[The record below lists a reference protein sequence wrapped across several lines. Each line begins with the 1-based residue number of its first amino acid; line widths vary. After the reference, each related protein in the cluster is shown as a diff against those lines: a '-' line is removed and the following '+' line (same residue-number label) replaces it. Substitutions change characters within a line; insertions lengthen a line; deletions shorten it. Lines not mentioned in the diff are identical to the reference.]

1 MYTTPTSHSN
11 PNKAQMLFSFILSLF
26 AATAV
31 FAHNHHGSKACTREL
46 EGIVYVPANCA
57 FNYLSKL
64 ANVLRVQAPLL
75 WTAQAKSVIDTFEG
89 TYGISVYVID
99 SLGNYGTFD
108 DAGVF
113 TANILAPLKAF
124 DHSYER
130 SNALGEGFTAN
141 TIIAG
146 DATLVD
152 YYTTTIWNANGQMYT
167 IGLALDSSKAPNFC

>member
-1 MYTTPTSHSN
+1 
-11 PNKAQMLFSFILSLF
+11 MLFSFILSLF

-57 FNYLSKL
+57 FGYLSKL

-75 WTAQAKSVIDTFEG
+75 WTAQASGVINSFEG
-89 TYGISVYVID
+89 TYGVNVIVINA
-99 SLGNYGTFD
+99 LGQYGTIND
-108 DAGVF
+108 EGVF
-113 TANILAPLKAF
+113 VADSPAVYAF
-124 DHSYER
+124 NHSYER

-141 TIIAG
+141 TIVPGIKAS
-146 DATLVD
+146 VD